1 MTTEQCWYRHR
12 ARKHTSWRCIRID
25 PHIRQRAKLDGS
37 DGELRIRP
45 AMGETFG
52 PAECGRPSALW
63 CKTSHC
69 VLESVHATKTR
80 SHLPTST
87 VTVICGR
94 SGELAVNVIVG
105 GRTMQNRFLTVS
117 DSSRQCVL
125 DR

>member
-63 CKTSHC
+63 RKNFPLCTGIRAC
-69 VLESVHATKTR
+69 D
-80 SHLPTST
+80 
-87 VTVICGR
+87 
-94 SGELAVNVIVG
+94 
-105 GRTMQNRFLTVS
+105 QNTTPLSNIYRDGDLLRV
-117 DSSRQCVL
+117 R
-125 DR
+125 